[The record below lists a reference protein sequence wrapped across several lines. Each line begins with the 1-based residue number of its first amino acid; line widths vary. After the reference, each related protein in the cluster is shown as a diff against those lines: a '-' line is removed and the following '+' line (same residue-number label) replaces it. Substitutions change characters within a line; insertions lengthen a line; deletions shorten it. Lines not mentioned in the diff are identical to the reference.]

1 MLNRQGRSVP
11 MKPPPGKGRRRR
23 SPPSAP
29 GASALERFLHA
40 LPHVGYDGFEGLV
53 AALLE
58 AETGRRFRL
67 QKSGSQHGMDG
78 EADHDGG
85 AVLSF
90 EAKHYLASGR
100 PELRSLLGELVEV
113 SDLLPQPDLWLL
125 ATTVT
130 MSPGDLRKINQ
141 AGVGSGYV

>member
-1 MLNRQGRSVP
+1 M
-11 MKPPPGKGRRRR
+11 
-23 SPPSAP
+23 
-29 GASALERFLHA
+29 
-40 LPHVGYDGFEGLV
+40 